1 MREIV
6 DQTYL
11 IKIQYSVFDLRR
23 IMSLLLPIMKL
34 ILLLFLLPLS
44 LLAKE
49 DHLILVGASYGKNIL
64 AICEPDGTVIWK
76 YKTGGPERGHTGHHD
91 LQFLSNG
98 NILFHDSWSVTS
110 EITLDKEIT
119 WKHDS
124 KSADVHAFQR
134 LANGHTMIAE
144 SGVGRILHLDKT
156 SKVVKEVTLPKNGR
170 HQTRMLEILPNG
182 HYLSCAENPG
192 VVTEY
197 DTAGKIVWEYATK
210 TRVFGAIRLKN
221 GNTLI
226 ASGSGNSILEV
237 SPDKK
242 VVWEMKKKIPGT
254 DIELAWTTDL
264 QELPNGNIVIGNCHA
279 GDKNPQIV
287 ELDKDK
293 KVVWTFDEYELVGNG
308 LACWEI
314 LDSKQTALVRS
325 HLKKK

>member
-1 MREIV
+1 
-6 DQTYL
+6 
-11 IKIQYSVFDLRR
+11 
-23 IMSLLLPIMKL
+23 MSLLLPIMKL

>member
-1 MREIV
+1 
-6 DQTYL
+6 
-11 IKIQYSVFDLRR
+11 
-23 IMSLLLPIMKL
+23 MKL
-34 ILLLFLLPLS
+34 ITLLLFLPLT

-49 DHLILVGASYGKNIL
+49 DRLILVGASYGKNVL
-64 AICEPDGTVIWK
+64 AICEADGTVIWK
-76 YKTGGPERGHTGHHD
+76 HKTGGPERGHTGHHD
-91 LQFLSNG
+91 LQLLANG

-110 EITLDKEIT
+110 EITLGKKIT

-124 KSADVHAFQR
+124 KGANVHAFQR
-134 LANGHTMIAE
+134 LANGNTMIAE
-144 SGVGRILHLDKT
+144 SGIGRIVHLDKEGQIQ
-156 SKVVKEVTLPKNGR
+156 KEVPLPKDGR

-197 DTAGKIVWEYATK
+197 DPTGKIVWEYPTK

-226 ASGSGNSILEV
+226 ATGSGNSILEV

-242 VVWEMKKKIPGT
+242 VVWEMAKKIPGT

-264 QELPNGNIVIGNCHA
+264 QELPNGNLVIGNCHA

-287 ELDKDK
+287 ELDKDR

-314 LDSKQTALVRS
+314 LDAKQTALVRS
-325 HLKKK
+325 LLKKTSVEK

>member
-1 MREIV
+1 
-6 DQTYL
+6 
-11 IKIQYSVFDLRR
+11 
-23 IMSLLLPIMKL
+23 MKL
-34 ILLLFLLPLS
+34 IILLIFLPLT

-49 DHLILVGASYGKNIL
+49 DRLILVGASYGKNIL
-64 AICEPDGTVIWK
+64 AICEPDGTVIWE

-91 LQFLSNG
+91 LQFLPNG
-98 NILFHDSWSVTS
+98 NILFHDSWSITS
-110 EITLDKEIT
+110 EITLQKEIT
-119 WKHDS
+119 WKYDS
-124 KSADVHAFQR
+124 KGADVHAFQR
-134 LANGHTMIAE
+134 LKNGHTMIAE
-144 SGVGRILHLDKT
+144 GGVGRIVHLDKK
-156 SKVVKEVTLPKNGR
+156 SKIVKEVPLPKNGR
-170 HQTRMLEILPNG
+170 HQTRMLKSLPTG
-182 HYLSCAENPG
+182 HYLSCAESPG

-264 QELPNGNIVIGNCHA
+264 QELPNGNLVIGNCHA

-287 ELDKDK
+287 ELDKDR

-314 LDSKQTALVRS
+314 LDAKQTALVRA